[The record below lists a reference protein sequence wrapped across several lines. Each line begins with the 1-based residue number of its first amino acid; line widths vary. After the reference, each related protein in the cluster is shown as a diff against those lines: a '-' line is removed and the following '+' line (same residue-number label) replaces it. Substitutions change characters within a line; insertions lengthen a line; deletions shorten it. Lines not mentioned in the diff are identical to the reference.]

1 MFLVQQMLET
11 KQEEIE
17 RLAEHAT
24 MRDDG
29 LTCSENM
36 LETDTKAFLV
46 FFNELKEKTQDASKL
61 LDVKKRSKNEKNGE
75 LRKLMDEISIV
86 SSGITKN
93 IEFLGVYNDFKIFL
107 DSLPSVNSSKEER
120 EEMERLLK

>member
-1 MFLVQQMLET
+1 
-11 KQEEIE
+11 
-17 RLAEHAT
+17 
-24 MRDDG
+24 
-29 LTCSENM
+29 
-36 LETDTKAFLV
+36 
-46 FFNELKEKTQDASKL
+46 
-61 LDVKKRSKNEKNGE
+61 VKKRSKNEKNGE